1 MFDNSPVLYRGSVKN
16 VRGVVSDPSLIFEFS
31 DRFSVFDWGEMPNEL
46 QEKGKSLAIMG
57 KCFFRHFENT
67 LFWKEI
73 KDSSLLKKHFD
84 SQFLDSL
91 WKSTTYQKFCNEG
104 LSHHAVLDDKNIGWD
119 SPYLKVKNIDIHR
132 PTFKDG
138 SYDYSIYRKNP
149 TNCLVPL
156 EVIYRIGL
164 APGNS
169 LTKRL
174 GSNLEA
180 WKNYGFNEIPGEGLI
195 PFPIIDFSTKLE
207 PADRY
212 LTSLE
217 AKSLANL
224 SNDEY
229 DELVRLTQ
237 LVALNLFVFHNK
249 IDLLLWDGK
258 IELAW
263 TYDNS
268 GRRSFMLVDSVGID
282 EIRLTYDGKSFS
294 KEFLREFYKNSS
306 WYSNL
311 ESAKNESL
319 LTGKNFKT
327 ICLEKYLSS
336 PESLDTFT
344 KSKAE
349 AIYKSYANEVSM
361 NVLGIS
367 FFESNFNLAQY
378 SKRYL

>member
-67 LFWKEI
+67 HYWKEL
-73 KDSSLLKKHFD
+73 KDSDLLKKHFD
-84 SQFLDSL
+84 STFLDSL
-91 WKSTTYQKFCNEG
+91 WKSTTFQKFCNEG

-119 SPYLKVKNIDIHR
+119 TPFLKVKNIDIHR
-132 PTFKDG
+132 PVITDG
-138 SYDYSIYRKNP
+138 SYDYSFYQNNP

-169 LTKRL
+169 LSKRL

-180 WKNYGFNEIPGEGLI
+180 WKNYGFKEIPGEGII

-207 PADRY
+207 PGDRY
-212 LTSLE
+212 LSSLE
-217 AKSLANL
+217 AKGLANL
-224 SNDEY
+224 STNEF

-237 LVALNLFVFHNK
+237 LVALNLFVFHNE

-263 TYDNS
+263 TEDS
-268 GRRSFMLVDSVGID
+268 LGRRRFMLVDSVGID
-282 EIRLTYDGKSFS
+282 EIRLTHKGKSFS

-306 WYSNL
+306 WYRNL

-319 LTGKNFKT
+319 HIGMNFKT

-336 PESLDTFT
+336 PESLDDFT
-344 KSKAE
+344 KTKAK

-361 NVLGIS
+361 KVLGIN